1 MSIKHVKEQRTLVL
15 VKPDGVKRGLVGEVL
30 KRMERRGLKV
40 VALKMVA
47 VDRGHLERHFPT
59 DDEWVG
65 RLGDKGLKTFA
76 EYELDVKQHMGTD
89 DRMEIGKMV
98 KESLFDYM
106 TSGPIVAIVIEGLH
120 AIDMVRKLA
129 GHTLP
134 VFAEMGT
141 IRGDFSV
148 DSPAI
153 ANVEKRAIHNIM
165 HASETAAEAEN
176 EIDLWFRPEE
186 IHSYKRAE
194 EDIMF

>member
-1 MSIKHVKEQRTLVL
+1 MQHIKQQRTLVL
-15 VKPDGVKRGLVGEVL
+15 VKPDGVKRGLIGEVL
-30 KRMERRGLKV
+30 QRIERRGLKV

-47 VDRGHLERHFPT
+47 VDRAHLEKHFPS
-59 DDEWVG
+59 DPEWMA

-76 EYELDVKQHMGTD
+76 EYNLDPKEHMGTD
-89 DRMEIGKMV
+89 DRVEIGKRV
-98 KESLFDYM
+98 KESLFTYM
-106 TSGPIVAIVIEGLH
+106 VSGPIVAMVVEGLH

-153 ANVEKRAIHNIM
+153 ANVEGRAIYNVM
-165 HASETAAEAEN
+165 HASENPEEATN
-176 EIDLWFRPEE
+176 EINLWFKPEE
-186 IHSYKRAE
+186 IHTYKRAD
-194 EDIMF
+194 EDVMF

>member
-1 MSIKHVKEQRTLVL
+1 MKHIKEERTLVL
-15 VKPDGVKRGLVGEVL
+15 VKPDGVKRGLVGEVV
-30 KRMERRGLKV
+30 KRIERRGLKV
-40 VALKMVA
+40 IALKMVQ
-47 VDRGHLERHFPT
+47 VDRAHLDEHFPKNE
-59 DDEWVG
+59 EWRN

-76 EYELDVKQHMGTD
+76 EYNLDVKEYMGTD
-89 DRMEIGKMV
+89 NREEIGKIV
-98 KESLFDYM
+98 KESLYEYM
-106 TSGPIVAIVIEGLH
+106 MSGPIVALVIQGLH

-141 IRGDFSV
+141 IRGDYSV

-153 ANVEKRAIHNIM
+153 ANVEKRAIHNVM
-165 HASETAAEAEN
+165 HASETPEEAAN
-176 EIDLWFRPEE
+176 EISLWFKPEE

>member
-1 MSIKHVKEQRTLVL
+1 MKHIKQQQTLVL
-15 VKPDGVKRGLVGEVL
+15 VKPDGVMRGLVGEVL
-30 KRMERRGLKV
+30 SRIERRGLKV
-40 VALKMVA
+40 VALKMVS
-47 VDRGHLERHFPT
+47 VERPHLEKHFPSS
-59 DDEWVG
+59 DEWVG

-76 EYELDVKQHMGTD
+76 EYNLDVMEYMGTE
-89 DRMEIGKMV
+89 DRAEIGKMV
-98 KESLFDYM
+98 KETLFDYM

-120 AIDMVRKLA
+120 AIDMVRKVA

-141 IRGDFSV
+141 IRGDYSV

-153 ANVEKRAIHNIM
+153 ANIEKRAIHNIM
-165 HASETAAEAEN
+165 HASETPEEAEN
-176 EIDLWFRPEE
+176 EIALWFKPEE